1 MCNTFLF
8 RNSFVGYN
16 HPTQVEMLHA
26 LLHER
31 RGVMQCCV
39 ATLDSLA
46 MYETLPLMFDH
57 VKGPYIKDVRKIFWI
72 LDPLLPLV
80 RILPRSIVVNLR
92 NLPYYVCFWATPL
105 PPLVCI
111 LIRPIRVN
119 PRNLPYYVCFW
130 ATPPPGEDILYVWPL
145 T

>member
-1 MCNTFLF
+1 MELCVILFFLGI
-8 RNSFVGYN
+8 RSWGVN

-39 ATLDSLA
+39 ATLDSLS

-105 PPLVCI
+105 PPSRCG
-111 LIRPIRVN
+111 RPLCMAPKGNPATNGTNGKMHVRVSK
-119 PRNLPYYVCFW
+119 
-130 ATPPPGEDILYVWPL
+130 
-145 T
+145 